1 MKETIAWILAAV
13 WAAAFLVVKV
23 DNVRLDSELSKIKS
37 FAHQQEVEHAKKLAT
52 ATDSI
57 LVASRE
63 YDAVRSERDVLSRKL
78 LDATRGSSKADTLGT
93 CQRRVADLESLVGQL
108 HGMVEKCDAGWHGC
122 AARKDALSEVIK

>member
-23 DNVRLDSELSKIKS
+23 DNVRLDSELSKIKQ
-37 FAHQQEVEHAKKLAT
+37 FAQQQELEHAKKLAA

-63 YDAVRSERDVLSRKL
+63 YDAVRSERDALSSRL
-78 LDATRGSSKADTLGT
+78 RRATSSGGQGVADGACAARIASLAAM
-93 CQRRVADLESLVGQL
+93 VADLHELV
-108 HGMVEKCDAGWHGC
+108 EACDRGWQGC
-122 AARKDALSEVIK
+122 ASRKDALIEVIK

>member
-13 WAAAFLVVKV
+13 WAAAFLIVKV

-37 FAHQQEVEHAKKLAT
+37 FAHQQEVEHAKKIAT

-78 LDATRGSSKADTLGT
+78 LNATRRGREADSLGT
-93 CQRRVADLESLVGQL
+93 CQRRVTDLESMVRDL
-108 HGMVEKCDAGWHGC
+108 HGMVEKCDAGWNGC
-122 AARKDALSEVIK
+122 ARRKDALVEAVK

>member
-63 YDAVRSERDVLSRKL
+63 YDVVRSERDVLSRKL
-78 LDATRGSSKADTLGT
+78 LDATRRSREADSLGA
-93 CQRRVADLESLVGQL
+93 CAARIASLEAMVRDL
-108 HGMVEKCDAGWHGC
+108 HGLAEKCDAGWHGC
-122 AARKDALSEVIK
+122 ASRKDALSEVVK